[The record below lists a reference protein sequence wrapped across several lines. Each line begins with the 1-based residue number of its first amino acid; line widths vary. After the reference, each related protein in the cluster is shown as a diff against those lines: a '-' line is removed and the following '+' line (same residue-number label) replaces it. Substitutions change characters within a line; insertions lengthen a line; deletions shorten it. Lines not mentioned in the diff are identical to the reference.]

1 MLVLEGSDTQFTFH
15 VTEKTKSWQ
24 TNEVDLTVYD
34 KILLEVRYV
43 NWVVE
48 YEWSLENEE
57 NTANNNH
64 SYVKFDLLSESTKWR
79 VWPVKCDIWGV
90 KDAQKIRFNF
100 DTIKGQILSSVKVP
114 QWIAND

>member
-24 TNEVDLTVYD
+24 VNDVDLTVYD

-57 NTANNNH
+57 NTANNKH
-64 SYVKFDLLSESTKWR
+64 SYVKFDIMSEYTEWR
-79 VWPVKCDIWGV
+79 SWPVKCDIWWV
-90 KDAQKIRFNF
+90 KGEQKTRFNW
-100 DTIKGQILSSVKVP
+100 DTIRGEVLPSVKIP
-114 QWIAND
+114 EWIAND